1 MTGIGHMSGVHFRLP
16 LLVAVAALISAGIFA
31 LVPFLLRQTSYQP
44 HLHRASCA
52 LLIPVKAVETP
63 YPIQPENDF
72 EPPPREPEPPE
83 PELENEPPDIPEMAP
98 PKIPPPEME
107 RPEVTHEPLE
117 MTPLTPQTPEPPQ
130 ISMPAINVVSLNAL
144 PIQSSPMNL
153 KVNLQAAKVPVPNA
167 VAPPPGPPKA
177 MSTKATFGMDEVDQK
192 PAGIGVLKP
201 PYPFSARRKGIEG
214 YVTVRFLVDKTGKA
228 REVKILDA
236 KPPGIFDRAVH
247 KTVPRW
253 RFKPGKKGG
262 KSVDTWVK
270 ITIRFELGDD
280 A

>member
-1 MTGIGHMSGVHFRLP
+1 MGGVNFRLP

-44 HLHRASCA
+44 HLHRASYA
-52 LLIPVKAVETP
+52 LLIPVKTVETP
-63 YPIQPENDF
+63 DPIQPENDF
-72 EPPPREPEPPE
+72 EPPPQEPEPPE
-83 PELENEPPDIPEMAP
+83 PELETEPPDIPEIEP
-98 PKIPPPEME
+98 PKLLPPEME
-107 RPEVTHEPLE
+107 QPEVTQEPLE
-117 MTPLTPQTPEPPQ
+117 MTPLTPQTLEPLAPEPPQ
-130 ISMPAINVVSLNAL
+130 ISTPAINVVSLNAL

-177 MSTKATFGMDEVDQK
+177 IATKTVFGMDEVDQK

-214 YVTVRFLVDKTGKA
+214 YVTVKFLVDKTGKA

-262 KSVDTWVK
+262 RPVDTWVK